1 VQSSV
6 RLVLLGELGRHAV
19 LEGKKAVARISGLQQ

>member
-1 VQSSV
+1 VQTSV
-6 RLVLLGELGRHAV
+6 RLVLPGELGRHAV